1 MSNTPQHKSAF
12 APFANEADVLE
23 VGRLMLENRL
33 DRVTISGD
41 LDLTAD
47 RRGLEAARLLH
58 GLLGQVVAS
67 LEARTDLPERLP
79 PPDVQTVANPFA

>member
-1 MSNTPQHKSAF
+1 MAHQNPDSRSKCF

-41 LDLTAD
+41 VDLTAD
-47 RRGLEAARLLH
+47 RQGLEAARLLH
-58 GLLGQVVAS
+58 QLLGQ
-67 LEARTDLPERLP
+67 DLPERLP
-79 PPDVQTVANPFA
+79 PPDVQTVKNPFA